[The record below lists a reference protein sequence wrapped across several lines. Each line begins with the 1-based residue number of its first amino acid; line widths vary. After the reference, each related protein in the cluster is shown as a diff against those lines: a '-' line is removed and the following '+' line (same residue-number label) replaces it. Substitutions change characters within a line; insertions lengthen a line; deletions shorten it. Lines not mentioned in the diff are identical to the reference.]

1 MLQHEKMQE
10 ILQKK
15 AYDARDLVTIVEM
28 LRAPGGCPW
37 DREQTHR
44 SIRNDFIEET
54 YEVIEAIDK
63 NDPALLREELG
74 DVLLQIAMHA
84 EMEKEAGRCT
94 FDDIAN
100 DICQKMIHRH
110 PHVFGDVKAETS
122 EQVLSNW
129 EVIKSEEKKRESV
142 TDKLN
147 AIPRQFPALMRA
159 SKVGKKA
166 AVMDFPDAESVCQKL
181 EEELA
186 EVREAMAEGDSA
198 HIEEEIGDLLFTAAN
213 LARKCKVNAEQ
224 ALCAA
229 TDKFIARFAAVEQ
242 AVLAEGKEMAQLS
255 MAELDEIWE
264 KVKKNNEN
272 C

>member
-1 MLQHEKMQE
+1 MDTKEKIKE
-10 ILQKK
+10 ILQKNV
-15 AYDARDLVTIVEM
+15 YDARDLAKIVEI

-37 DREQTHR
+37 DREQTHE
-44 SIRNDFIEET
+44 SIRTDFIEET

-63 NDPALLREELG
+63 KDPALLREELG
-74 DVLLQIAMHA
+74 DVLLQVVMHA
-84 EMEKEAGRCT
+84 EMEREEGRCT

-122 EQVLSNW
+122 AEVLSNW

-142 TDKLN
+142 TDKLT

-159 SKVGKKA
+159 QKVGKKA
-166 AVMDFPDAESVCQKL
+166 SMLDFPDAESVAKKV

-186 EVREAMAEGDSA
+186 EVRAAMLAGD
-198 HIEEEIGDLLFTAAN
+198 EEQTCEEMGDLLLTVVS
-213 LARKCKVNAEQ
+213 LSRKLHVNAEL
-224 ALCAA
+224 ALTAA

-242 AVLAEGKEMAQLS
+242 AVNAAGKRFEELS
-255 MAELDEIWE
+255 DEELDVFWQ
-264 KVKKNNEN
+264 KCKKIIKK
-272 C
+272 